1 MVVAGVI
8 GAVILWTLISKIME
22 WREAKEEPAKYS
34 NGAIDMEFKTETDK
48 PMPHVDMETTKAI
61 AMDIKKDETAEVV
74 KTIGTR
80 DLFLETL
87 TKMGCQYEIDE
98 EDNQIRFMWQGGHFT
113 ADAQNDYAFVVV
125 WYLYWDEY
133 ELYDIDSLSRV
144 KRVINDANINYNIN
158 VIYSVNEAGS
168 TFHVHSKKHFLFISQ
183 IPDIEGYLQSILGQF
198 FQVRHFVD
206 SELVKLKSE
215 EENVSQ

>member
-22 WREAKEEPAKYS
+22 WREEKEEPAKYS

-61 AMDIKKDETAEVV
+61 AMDIKKEGTVEVV

-80 DLFLETL
+80 DLFMQILK
-87 TKMGCQYEIDE
+87 KMGCQYEIDE

-113 ADAQNDYAFVVV
+113 ADVQNDCAFVVV

-158 VIYSVNEAGS
+158 VVYSVNETGS

-183 IPDIEGYLQSILGQF
+183 IPNIEGYLQSVLGQF
-198 FQVRHFVD
+198 YNVRHYIE
-206 SELVKLKSE
+206 SELIKMKNE
-215 EENVSQ
+215 EERIAK

>member
-22 WREAKEEPAKYS
+22 WREEKEEPAKYS

-61 AMDIKKDETAEVV
+61 AMDIKKEGTAEVV

-80 DLFLETL
+80 NLFLETL

-113 ADAQNDYAFVVV
+113 ADAQNDCAFIVV

-133 ELYDIDSLSRV
+133 ELYDIDTLSRV

-158 VIYSVNEAGS
+158 VVYSINEAGS
-168 TFHVHSKKHFLFISQ
+168 TFHVHSKKHILLISQ
-183 IPDIEGYLQSILGQF
+183 IPDIEEYLQSVLGQF
-198 FQVRHFVD
+198 YHVRHYVEA
-206 SELVKLKSE
+206 ELEKLKNE
-215 EENVSQ
+215 EERVAQ